1 MAIDAAAFGQS
12 YLGLLMLLAAMLVG
26 SITLAPFAIAA
37 SLRVSVS

>member
-1 MAIDAAAFGQS
+1 QS
-12 YLGLLMLLAAMLVG
+12 YAGLLALLGAMLVT